1 MPKQHK
7 YGYSSSTFAPRT
19 KQDQDSNRDD
29 IAELELDVQE
39 GDEGEAAP
47 GGDADRDAED
57 D

>member
-39 GDEGEAAP
+39 GDEGETDP